1 MDRVTTMADLSIRRA
16 CGFAA
21 LAIGTV
27 MASLSFD
34 AVLCFRSGALL
45 TALVAAVLWFMA
57 HGALRRNV
65 RRTEL
70 WTLLGGKVP
79 VPPDRAQLVLGT
91 VLRDRYLWHATV
103 AAGVAVALWA
113 VAGLIVLLGGG

>member
-1 MDRVTTMADLSIRRA
+1 VHRITAMADLSIRRA

-34 AVLCFRSGALL
+34 AVLSLRSGAIL
-45 TALVAAVLWFMA
+45 TALVAVVLWFLA
-57 HGALRRNV
+57 QGARRRNV

-70 WTLLGGKVP
+70 WTLLGGQAP
-79 VPPDRAQLVLGT
+79 VPPARTQQVLGN

-103 AAGVAVALWA
+103 AAVIAVGFWA
-113 VAGLIVLLGGG
+113 IAGLLALLRAA